1 MLIFFAMLSLS
12 LFQRYHSLKNF
23 QPLFGS
29 IMHQFRIQRKR
40 TQSCNPGVIPC
51 VIVFL
56 WYTSPL
62 AQRELIVFGKCIDV
76 SEDCPAMKDS
86 RVFCWQCA
94 LFRKEI
100 AMIVLQP
107 MGFCD
112 HQYASLDNFKE
123 Y

>member
-1 MLIFFAMLSLS
+1 M
-12 LFQRYHSLKNF
+12 
-23 QPLFGS
+23 
-29 IMHQFRIQRKR
+29 
-40 TQSCNPGVIPC
+40 IPC

-76 SEDCPAMKDS
+76 SEDCPAMKDG

-94 LFRKEI
+94 PFREEYAK
-100 AMIVLQP
+100 IVLQP
-107 MGFCD
+107 VGFCD